1 LELSGSQLTD
11 AGVDQLIVD
20 HPNLMAL
27 EIGGSNVTDDGLAR
41 LSEFNS
47 LMHLG
52 ISDCDGVGAAGFA
65 HVMKLENLEVLI
77 MNETAVSDS
86 DMPALLNLKSLKYL
100 AIKRTA
106 VSDASIEYL
115 SQLKS
120 IKELYIA
127 ETRITPA
134 GVARLRAAL
143 PNYNISTK

>member
-1 LELSGSQLTD
+1 
-11 AGVDQLIVD
+11 
-20 HPNLMAL
+20 
-27 EIGGSNVTDDGLAR
+27 
-41 LSEFNS
+41 
-47 LMHLG
+47 
-52 ISDCDGVGAAGFA
+52 
-65 HVMKLENLEVLI
+65 
-77 MNETAVSDS
+77 
-86 DMPALLNLKSLKYL
+86 MPALLNLKSLKYL